1 MHATDPS
8 AAQAQADLTI
18 AYNDAASRQPPRA
31 LPADV
36 GGKTLT
42 PGVYKTGATPA
53 LGVTGTLT
61 LDGQGDPNAV
71 FVFQVGSALSTAVGS
86 QVNLIGGAQPGN
98 VFWQV
103 GGSATLGTSSTF
115 AGSILAYT
123 SISMNSGVMLNGRA
137 LARNGAVTLINDT
150 ITAAPS
156 GTALAVAPANGPV
169 APANGPSS
177 APAISGNGRYVAFAS
192 SASNLVA
199 NDTNGVS
206 DIFVRDRELGITR
219 RVSISSAGVQANG
232 SSGHPSISKDGRYV
246 AFQSSATDLIPG
258 DSNGVADVFVYDRAL
273 GTIERASVSDS
284 RRQLASGGAAPGISG
299 DGRYVAF
306 VTKSAAVPSANTC
319 LGRADRNGVE
329 DVYIYDRTLKK
340 AVQQASAYTQVR
352 RHACGSRSLTVTTGG
367 NAASLNP
374 VLSAHGRYVA
384 FQSTASNFVRDTN
397 HASDVF
403 VRDRSSGRIWRA
415 SVSDRGKQSN
425 GRSSHPSISADGRYV
440 AYESLASNL
449 VTKRLGGIPVPDTNG
464 VSDIFRYDRH
474 TGTSI
479 RVSRASDRREPNG
492 GSYQASISA
501 SGKRVA
507 FASDATN
514 QETGSPS
521 RCSRWDAT
529 LPSGSEAANNGR
541 APRLR
546 ARSRTSS
553 PTRYP

>member
-1 MHATDPS
+1 M
-8 AAQAQADLTI
+8 
-18 AYNDAASRQPPRA
+18 
-31 LPADV
+31 
-36 GGKTLT
+36 
-42 PGVYKTGATPA
+42 
-53 LGVTGTLT
+53 
-61 LDGQGDPNAV
+61 
-71 FVFQVGSALSTAVGS
+71 
-86 QVNLIGGAQPGN
+86 
-98 VFWQV
+98 
-103 GGSATLGTSSTF
+103 
-115 AGSILAYT
+115 
-123 SISMNSGVMLNGRA
+123 
-137 LARNGAVTLINDT
+137 
-150 ITAAPS
+150 
-156 GTALAVAPANGPV
+156 
-169 APANGPSS
+169 
-177 APAISGNGRYVAFAS
+177 
-192 SASNLVA
+192 
-199 NDTNGVS
+199 
-206 DIFVRDRELGITR
+206 
-219 RVSISSAGVQANG
+219 
-232 SSGHPSISKDGRYV
+232 
-246 AFQSSATDLIPG
+246 
-258 DSNGVADVFVYDRAL
+258 
-273 GTIERASVSDS
+273 SDS

-403 VRDRSSGRIWRA
+403 VRDRSNGRIWRA

-464 VSDIFRYDRH
+464 VSDIFRYDRR

-479 RVSRASDRREPNG
+479 PLSRASDHREPNG

-501 SGKRVA
+501 NGRRVA

-514 QETGSPS
+514 QESFVDRNHARDIEEWHAKDGSITHLSYDDQLGRASGPS
-521 RCSRWDAT
+521 HSPAISGDGVIVAFASNAANFASFIPDVAQLGDVIYVHETDTTRDGQEHCTIMGASRPTD
-529 LPSGSEAANNGR
+529 SQGEAANPNEDVEKKGPLHHIATDKNSVSSARGGQWTPRFRDIFDR
-541 APRLR
+541 AGIKLSDKANKVRVPGHFGPHPEAYHQIVFNRLNKAVGTKTGAAAEQALRR
-546 ARSRTSS
+546 ALKKLAGELQTPGS
-553 PTRYP
+553 PLNDLVTKPDPLAP